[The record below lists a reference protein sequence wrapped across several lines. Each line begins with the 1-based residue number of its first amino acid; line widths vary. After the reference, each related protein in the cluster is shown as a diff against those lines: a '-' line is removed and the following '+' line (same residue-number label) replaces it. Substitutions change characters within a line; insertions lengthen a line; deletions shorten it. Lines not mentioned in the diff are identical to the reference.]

1 MGQRVTCHSLESV
14 IYSSGA
20 YVTLLLRVQFFNA
33 CCYFLRSLA
42 TCHVTLVI
50 PVCSEDISG
59 RLEFI
64 LFYFFEMFI
73 STRIPQSM
81 RRNERDMLF

>member
-1 MGQRVTCHSLESV
+1 MLQFGIFS
-14 IYSSGA
+14 YSSGVYA
-20 YVTLLLRVQFFNA
+20 TLLLLVQLFNA

-42 TCHVTLVI
+42 ACHVTLVI

-64 LFYFFEMFI
+64 LFYFFEMFV
-73 STRIPQSM
+73 STRIHQCIW
-81 RRNERDMLF
+81 RNERDMLF